1 MALSLVNE
9 MIVEIGPNTEKE
21 FLGCA
26 VKLYC
31 EQESSR
37 YMK

>member
-9 MIVEIGPNTEKE
+9 MIVEMRPKTEKE
-21 FLGCA
+21 FLDYTI
-26 VKLYC
+26 KLCC

-37 YMK
+37 